1 MPQPGD
7 GVPRVVA
14 ADNNG
19 QVLLVLHDALTG
31 EEVPC
36 RGCRRCSCLHSQQVI
51 YLSPQPA
58 VSRAQDRPL
67 ARGLV

>member
-14 ADNNG
+14 ANNNG
-19 QVLLVLHDALTG
+19 QVLLVLHDAGIG

-36 RGCRRCSCLHSQQVI
+36 RRCR
-51 YLSPQPA
+51 
-58 VSRAQDRPL
+58 
-67 ARGLV
+67 